1 MDRQHLSKDL
11 RLGVNLDHLV
21 TIREARHTP
30 YPDLIE
36 AIRVAESAGADGI
49 TIHLRED
56 RRHIQTRDVYNART
70 AVSTSLNLE
79 MSVSDEMVD
88 IAKDVKPDYCCL
100 VPERREE
107 LTTEGGLDVQA
118 NMARIQQACRALSSR
133 GIKVSLFVE
142 PAIPTIDVVAE
153 IGAPII
159 ELHTGAYAN
168 ATGTEIENELKRLI
182 RATNYATDKGLQVNA
197 GHGLHYH
204 NVGPIAA
211 IQQIQELNI
220 GHSIIA
226 RALFTGLG
234 NATAAMKAAMEQ
246 APSRKDS

>member
-142 PAIPTIDVVAE
+142 PTIPTIDVCAE

-168 ATGTEIENELKRLI
+168 ATGKEIEDEMKRLR

-246 APSRKDS
+246 ATSRKDS

>member
-1 MDRQHLSKDL
+1 MDRQNLTKYI
-11 RLGVNLDHLV
+11 RLGVNLDHLA

-30 YPDLIE
+30 YPDLVE
-36 AIRVAESAGADGI
+36 AIRVAETAGADGI

-70 AVSTSLNLE
+70 AVTTSLNLE
-79 MSVSDEMVD
+79 MSVSDEMID

-107 LTTEGGLDVQA
+107 LTTEGGLDVRA
-118 NMARIQQACRALSSR
+118 NKVRIQQVCDTLSYG

-142 PAIPTIDVVAE
+142 PAIPIIDIAAE

-159 ELHTGAYAN
+159 ELHTGTYAN
-168 ATGTEIENELKRLI
+168 ATETELENELNRL
-182 RATNYATDKGLQVNA
+182 RHATDYATDKGLQVNA

-211 IQQIQELNI
+211 IQGIQELNI

-226 RALFTGLG
+226 RALFIGLAD
-234 NATAAMKAAMEQ
+234 ATAEMKAAMEQ
-246 APSRKDS
+246 ARES